1 MQPCAASRRAD
12 MRWRRFMVTEVLS
25 PLRQKPKRRGGGGV
39 EGLVLFARLVP
50 RDGVS

>member
-25 PLRQKPKRRGGGGV
+25 PLRRKPKRRGVGV
-39 EGLVLFARLVP
+39 EGLVFFARIVP